1 MRYTFARFGWVGTLR
16 GAALAL
22 VALVLPAGL
31 TGCSI
36 DSVIWGPD
44 CAGVIQ
50 TTEELVDAMAE
61 GNPTDLICADSAAE
75 LGEPSDWQGLS
86 AGEPEHFFADYW
98 DEQVPLDP
106 QWNINLEGLPE
117 GLTPGSTFPG
127 DVFYRETDE
136 GLCVIDIAWSTL
148 VAEG

>member
-1 MRYTFARFGWVGTLR
+1 MP
-16 GAALAL
+16 AA
-22 VALVLPAGL
+22 L

-36 DSVIWGPD
+36 DSVIWGWD
-44 CAGVIQ
+44 GARVIQ
-50 TTEELVDAMAE
+50 ITEEIVDAMADR
-61 GNPTDLICADSAAE
+61 NPTDLICADSAAE
-75 LGEPSDWQGLS
+75 LGEPTDWLGLS
-86 AGEPEHFFADYW
+86 AGEPERFFADHW

-127 DVFYRETDE
+127 DVFYRETDD

-148 VAEG
+148 VTEG

>member
-1 MRYTFARFGWVGTLR
+1 MVGTLR

-22 VALVLPAGL
+22 VALVLPAAL
-31 TGCSI
+31 TSCSI

-44 CAGVIQ
+44 GAGVIQ

-117 GLTPGSTFPG
+117 GLTPGSAFPG
-127 DVFYRETDE
+127 DVFYRETGE

>member
-1 MRYTFARFGWVGTLR
+1 MGILR
-16 GAALAL
+16 GAAFAA
-22 VALVLPAGL
+22 VVIVLSAAL
-31 TGCSI
+31 TGCSL

-44 CAGVIQ
+44 GARVIE
-50 TTEELVDAMAE
+50 TTEELVGAMAD
-61 GNPTDLICADSAAE
+61 GDRTDLICADSAAE
-75 LGEPSDWQGLS
+75 LGEPSDWLGLS
-86 AGEPEHFFADYW
+86 AGEPERFSAGYW

-106 QWNINLEGLPE
+106 QWNINLEGLPR

-136 GLCVIDIAWSTL
+136 GLCVIDIAWSTP

>member
-1 MRYTFARFGWVGTLR
+1 MVGNSR
-16 GAALAL
+16 GAALVV
-22 VALVLPAGL
+22 VALVLSAAL

-44 CAGVIQ
+44 GARVIQ
-50 TTEELVDAMAE
+50 TTEELIDAMAD
-61 GNPTDLICADSAAE
+61 GNPTDLICPDSAAD
-75 LGEPSDWQGLS
+75 LGEPSDWVGLS

-98 DEQVPLDP
+98 DKQVPLDP

-117 GLTPGSTFPG
+117 GLAPGSTFPG
-127 DVFYRETDE
+127 DVFYRETAD

>member
-1 MRYTFARFGWVGTLR
+1 MGTLR
-16 GAALAL
+16 TAASAY
-22 VALVLPAGL
+22 VALVLSAAL

-36 DSVIWGPD
+36 DSVIWGRD
-44 CAGVIQ
+44 GARVIQ
-50 TTEELVDAMAE
+50 TTEELIDAMAE
-61 GNPTDLICADSAAE
+61 GNPTDLICADSAAD
-75 LGEPSDWQGLS
+75 LGRPSDWTGLS

-98 DEQVPLDP
+98 EEQVPLDP

-117 GLTPGSTFPG
+117 GVTPGSTFPG
-127 DVFYRETDE
+127 DVFYRDTGE

>member
-1 MRYTFARFGWVGTLR
+1 MGTLR

-22 VALVLPAGL
+22 VALVLPAAL

-44 CAGVIQ
+44 GAGVIQ

-117 GLTPGSTFPG
+117 GLTPGSAFPG

-148 VAEG
+148 AAEG